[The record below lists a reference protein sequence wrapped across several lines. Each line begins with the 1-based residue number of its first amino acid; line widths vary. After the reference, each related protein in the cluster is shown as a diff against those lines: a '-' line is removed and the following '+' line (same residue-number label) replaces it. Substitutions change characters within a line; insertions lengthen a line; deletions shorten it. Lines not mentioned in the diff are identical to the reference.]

1 MERESSDASNE
12 SSALKRWLPALTH
25 SLAALAGAGVV
36 LLVVANT
43 IGLPPRRSPT
53 AVPAKSPSIPKPPP
67 QANPPGRPGEQV
79 SLPKPKPP
87 TQPQAPQPIQ
97 SGQEPLKL
105 PPLPVVLQPAPENAK
120 LQNQKPKR
128 GSETNTKHVPGPRFS
143 SPLLQALLA
152 AEVGLTDRAIQ
163 LASEAVKADPS
174 NPLAQ
179 LILWHLYERR
189 MLEATTPEDADKWR
203 NLASS
208 ALESALSVVEQ
219 KVHPHEAPTAKEQ
232 KEPSEPREPPPP
244 N

>member
-1 MERESSDASNE
+1 M
-12 SSALKRWLPALTH
+12 
-25 SLAALAGAGVV
+25 VM
-36 LLVVANT
+36 ANT

-53 AVPAKSPSIPKPPP
+53 AMPAKSPSIPKPLPH
-67 QANPPGRPGEQV
+67 ANPPGHPSEQV

-87 TQPQAPQPIQ
+87 AQPQAPQSIQ

-105 PPLPVVLQPAPENAK
+105 PPLPVMLQPASESAK
-120 LQNQKPKR
+120 PQNQKPKR
-128 GSETNTKHVPGPRFS
+128 GLETDTKHAPGPRFS
-143 SPLLQALLA
+143 SLPSPLLQALLA
-152 AEVGLTDRAIQ
+152 AEAGLTDRAIQ
-163 LASEAVKADPS
+163 LASEAVEADPS

-179 LILWHLYERR
+179 LILWYLYERR

-208 ALESALSVVEQ
+208 ALESALSMVEQ
-219 KVHPHEAPTAKEQ
+219 KAHPHEAPIAKEQ